1 MTEVERL
8 TRALLRHRQDTD
20 QKTGRLEGDT
30 SKTWVEKQP
39 LLAAL
44 RQAQAEREEDLK
56 EQLALAERRAEKRA
70 QLNADD
76 AFEKKQ
82 TDGKYSI

>member
-8 TRALLRHRQDTD
+8 TGALLRHRQDTD

-30 SKTWVEKQP
+30 SLTWVEKQP
-39 LLAAL
+39 LLAEL

-56 EQLALAERRAEKRA
+56 EQLALAERRAAKRV
-70 QLNADD
+70 QHNAEDVYD
-76 AFEKKQ
+76 QKQ
-82 TDGKYSI
+82 TDDKYSI